1 MRKVLLTCLFVMLAG
16 FTSLSAQEVVVCHDV
31 NATPGATEKFAALGK
46 EKDFQMAHDAPKV
59 LENYMAKGEMKEF
72 KTPDGKTSKAYMV
85 KSEEETNQYLFLIH
99 EWWGLNDNIKR
110 EAEEWASK
118 LGNVNVLALD
128 LYDGKA
134 TADPAE
140 AGKLMQSVNG
150 ERAKSIVSGAFIL
163 VGKDAKVATMG
174 WCFGGGWSIQSAL
187 IGSKNVIGT
196 VAFYGFPEMDV
207 EKLKTLNADV
217 LAVYGNKDKW
227 ITPEVGAKFE
237 VAMKTAGKGIE
248 SLYYDA
254 DHAFANPSNPNFD
267 EKSATDAN
275 KKAFEYLSKRLK

>member
-1 MRKVLLTCLFVMLAG
+1 MSKVLLTYLFVMLAG
-16 FTSLSAQEVVVCHDV
+16 VLSLSAQEMVCHDV
-31 NATPGATEKFAALGK
+31 KATPGATEKFAALGK

-59 LENYMAKGEMKEF
+59 LENYVAKGEMKEF

-85 KSEEETNQYLFLIH
+85 KSEKETNHYLFLVH

-110 EAEEWASK
+110 ETEEWASK

-187 IGSKNVIGT
+187 IGAKNVIGT

-227 ITPEVGAKFE
+227 ITQEVGAKFE
-237 VAMKTAGKGIE
+237 AAMKTAGKEIE